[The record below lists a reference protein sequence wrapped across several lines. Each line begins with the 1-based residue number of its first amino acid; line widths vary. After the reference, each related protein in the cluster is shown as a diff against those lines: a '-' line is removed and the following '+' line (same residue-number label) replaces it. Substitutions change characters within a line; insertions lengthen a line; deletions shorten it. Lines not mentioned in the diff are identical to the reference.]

1 MDKHALMLRRE
12 LTVPASFIW
21 RGYTEPELL
30 KKWFCPLPWR
40 TTDCRMDLQPGGE
53 FYTLMQ
59 GPAGES
65 MPGTG
70 CYLEIVPEK
79 KLVWTSALLPG
90 FAPQPTSFDALGFHF
105 TAIIELTPTATGCV
119 YQATVLHADEASK
132 QKHADMGF
140 NDGWNAALEQ
150 LIALYQA

>member
-40 TTDCRMDLQPGGE
+40 TTDCRMDLKPGGE
-53 FYTLMQ
+53 FYTYMQ
-59 GPAGES
+59 GPAGET

-70 CYLEIVPEK
+70 CYLEIVSQK

-90 FAPQPTSFDALGFHF
+90 YVPQPVGEALGFHF
-105 TAIIELTPTATGCV
+105 TAIIELTPTATGCI
-119 YQATVLHADEASK
+119 YQATVLHADETTK

-140 NDGWNAALEQ
+140 TEGWGAALDQ
-150 LIALYQA
+150 LVALYNT